1 MVEILTLIAQ
11 FGFPAVMCFLIWD
24 SNRKLE
30 DKFTKLLESNTKAL
44 TNTANAME
52 ELKATI
58 KEGVANNGNS

>member
-44 TNTANAME
+44 TNTANALE

>member
-1 MVEILTLIAQ
+1 MMVEILTLIAQ

-44 TNTANAME
+44 TNTANALE

-58 KEGVANNGNS
+58 KEGVNGNS